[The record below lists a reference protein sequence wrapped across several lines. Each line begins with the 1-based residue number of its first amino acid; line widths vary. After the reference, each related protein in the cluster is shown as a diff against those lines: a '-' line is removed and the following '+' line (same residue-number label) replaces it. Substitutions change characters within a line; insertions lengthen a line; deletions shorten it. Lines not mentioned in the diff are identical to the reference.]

1 MTADRSVVLSELAWH
16 TAAAGMAASYPVDRQ
31 GFAVVVPSTESG
43 EDRGCLRSIEQRAPA
58 GIERKLAARR

>member
-16 TAAAGMAASYPVDRQ
+16 AAAAGMAASYQVDRQ
-31 GFAVVVPSTESG
+31 GFAAVAPLTESG
-43 EDRGCLRSIEQRAPA
+43 EDRGCLRSVEQRASA